1 MKRTLFFMLLSAL
14 LWGGAA
20 TAQAETYSG
29 ECGAEGNNLTWRL
42 NTQTGVLEISGT
54 GAMKNYYNN
63 YDDRAPWYNYRTS
76 ITSVTIG
83 NEVTTIGNYAFEYC
97 HELKSIT
104 IPNSVTSIG
113 NYAFYYCSGLTEIT
127 IPEGVTSISSRAFSY
142 CSGLTDVY
150 FNAENC
156 SQAYRCFYYGCTALT
171 TIHIGENVKQIP
183 DNIFSGCTSLTSV
196 TVGDNVATIGNG
208 AFSGCTGLTEIT
220 IPNSVETIGEGA
232 FSGCPNLARFEGK
245 GASSDNR
252 CLVLNDT
259 LVAFARGG
267 LSSYTIPDNIKV
279 IGNEA
284 FYGCS
289 NLTSVTIGD
298 NVATIG
304 DEAFYSCSRLTS
316 VTIGDNV
323 ATIGNSAFYGCTNLT
338 SITIGDNVPTIGIE
352 AFYNCPNLARFEG
365 KWASSDNRCLVVNDT
380 LRLFASSG
388 LSSYTIPDD
397 IKVIGER
404 AFEGSR
410 DLTSVTIPES
420 VISIGG
426 EAFAGCY
433 NLKEVR
439 FNAISCI
446 NGSFASCKALTT
458 VYIGENVKQI
468 PGEAFVGCENLTK
481 VYFNAENCTQT
492 NGCFSASNGCTALTT
507 INIGENVK
515 QIPDEAFAGCSRLT
529 SITIGAGVNAIGERA
544 FAGCTSLTSVAAY
557 NPTPITIANDLF
569 DSVDYENCTLYVP
582 AGSADSYRD
591 AEGWNK
597 FSAILPAIETVSDS
611 LWYTNQ
617 SEDGKGIWDTYTPTW
632 LSSPEA
638 ENATLFADG
647 KIALFGDND
656 LSREDN
662 KGIYTYFVD
671 LQESF
676 SIGGLR
682 VDNDSI
688 TYHIS
693 SDAESLTGTD
703 DAVFEKK
710 GSGAFYNDAK
720 LVNVKT
726 TELYEGTIG
735 RNSWNSRFLPVYGE
749 KVVVKGKEATID
761 VGWKSDETGISS
773 IDRSDRGEYYRLGTD
788 LEIPEGSTLNI
799 IGPRDGSGG
808 YFWCDTNK
816 VAKVTGKSTINFK
829 MPGSR
834 FIMGGGTKGET
845 EMGAD
850 FSGFDG
856 TINVEKIG
864 DDSTTVSRVVRIDEN
879 SVKKET
885 IKVPVFSNLIFG
897 PATLLGKNTP
907 TIYYDAKSGDS
918 MLYNIW
924 RNRPEFL
931 DSIFVNMKNVDM
943 HVGNWGTLACASSGA
958 YGNTNITLV
967 RLRSLNV
974 DATGMIIGYYKYS
987 NPKLAIMFG
996 SDNKDCYIHGTVTS
1010 AVSGKAGTLD
1020 TMGLSPN
1027 DACGVHLIK
1036 EGTGTCYLT
1045 ANDNQIQ
1052 QGIDVYQG
1060 AMMFNNT
1067 ENTATGRT
1075 AKGVVCY
1082 KDGTIGGWGAIGCA
1096 VHLYGTLQPGSNSV
1110 STLRLTGENNRIWYA
1125 MGQERDKEN
1134 PPTHNLAR
1142 GNTLFRTTSVNS
1154 GKQHLNIYAGATDR
1168 INGVESAP
1176 RLDVEITDKDHHD
1189 MVEIDAELRV
1199 YDAQEGKIKVK
1210 VAPRDT
1216 WELNEGDTIVLIKA
1230 QGERSYEWERPNPKS
1245 DSSYVEKI
1253 ASSFNTFVLEPTAA
1267 FTKAGVEFHLDEV
1280 GNKDNITKNY
1290 DENGWELVL
1299 VVDKGGKG
1307 EAPLTVKD
1315 FIPTNVIPAD
1325 RKEVPALKTFT
1336 LEFVETPSLAAEPKT
1351 ITLAGNDT
1359 LLTAGISVGERNT
1372 LVVTLTDTL
1381 KTAGTYTLTIPEG
1394 AFGDSTFAD
1403 DPTTGRCNPILTY
1416 VYCIVEDT
1424 VPEVPELAK
1433 DFMPMRIAPADSAE
1447 VTELAEFTLLFGE
1460 KPFLVGD
1467 SATLM
1472 KADSSAYF
1480 PADIVVSSD
1489 STLTITLD
1497 TVVTEPGD
1505 YLLAIPEGTFG
1516 DEIYFADQTTGRCN
1530 PVLTYVYTV
1539 KDTVPDEPESSEL
1552 KKDFIPTRVT
1562 PTDSTEVTELWQ
1574 FTFTF
1579 DTKPVL
1585 VYKSATLRNEDG
1597 TISCLAEIT
1606 EGEGNTLVVTL
1617 KSSVLTTA
1625 GTYTLTIFESSFGDA
1640 AFAEDQTTGH
1650 CNPELTYTYTIK
1662 EPEPVEPDDP
1672 SSITETQADAEHIAV
1687 YNLQGVL
1694 VLETDDAADLKT
1706 LQNGAYIVNGKKM
1719 IIVR

>member
-29 ECGAEGNNLTWRL
+29 ECGAEGNNLTWTL
-42 NTQTGVLEISGT
+42 NTQTGGLEISGT
-54 GAMKNYYNN
+54 GAMKNYY
-63 YDDRAPWYNYRTS
+63 YDDRAPWYFYY

-83 NEVTTIGNYAFEYC
+83 NEVTTIGNWAFSYC
-97 HELKSIT
+97 YELKSIT

-183 DNIFSGCTSLTSV
+183 DNIFSGCT
-196 TVGDNVATIGNG
+196 
-208 AFSGCTGLTEIT
+208 GLTEIT

-232 FSGCPNLARFEGK
+232 FSGCTGLTSITIPESVTTIGIEAFYNCPNLARFEGK
-245 GASSDNR
+245 WASSDNR

-279 IGNEA
+279 IGERA
-284 FYGCS
+284 FEGS
-289 NLTSVTIGD
+289 RDLTSVTIP
-298 NVATIG
+298 
-304 DEAFYSCSRLTS
+304 ES
-316 VTIGDNV
+316 VT
-323 ATIGNSAFYGCTNLT
+323 
-338 SITIGDNVPTIGIE
+338 TIGIE

-365 KWASSDNRCLVVNDT
+365 KWASSDNRCLVLNDT
-380 LRLFASSG
+380 LVAFARGG
-388 LSSYTIPDD
+388 LSSYTIPDN

-458 VYIGENVKQI
+458 VYIGNHVKQI

-507 INIGENVK
+507 VNIGENVK
-515 QIPDEAFAGCSRLT
+515 QIPDEAFADCSRLT

-569 DSVDYENCTLYVP
+569 EDVDCANCTLYVP
-582 AGSADSYRD
+582 AGSADLYKA

-597 FSAILPAIETVSDS
+597 FGAILPAIESVSDS

-638 ENATLFADG
+638 ENATLFAEG
-647 KIALFGDND
+647 KIAVFDDND

-662 KGIYTYFVD
+662 KDIHTYFVD

-688 TYHIS
+688 TYRIS
-693 SDAESLTGTD
+693 IPEDNEYTLTGTE

-710 GSGAFYNDAK
+710 GSGAFYNDAP
-720 LVNVKT
+720 LTGIT

-735 RNSWNSRFLPVYGE
+735 RNSWQSRFLPVYGE

-897 PATLLGKNTP
+897 PATLLGKNKHTV
-907 TIYYDAKSGDS
+907 YYDQPKGDS

-931 DSIFVNMKNVDM
+931 DSITVNMKNVDM

-958 YGNTNITLV
+958 QSNTNITLV
-967 RLRSLNV
+967 HLRSLNV
-974 DATGMIIGYYKYS
+974 EPTGMIIGFYKYS
-987 NPKLAIMFG
+987 NPKLALMFG

-1010 AVSGKAGTLD
+1010 AVSGKNGSLD
-1020 TMGLSPN
+1020 TMGLSPS

-1110 STLRLTGENNRIWYA
+1110 STLRLTGENNRIWYT
-1125 MGQERDKEN
+1125 MGVERDKEN

-1176 RLDVEITDKDHHD
+1176 RLDMEITDKDHHD

-1230 QGERSYEWERPNPKS
+1230 QGERSYEWGKPNPKS

-1267 FTKAGVEFHLDEV
+1267 FTKAGVECHLAEV
-1280 GNKDNITKNY
+1280 GTKDRITKNY

-1315 FIPTNVIPAD
+1315 FIPTNVIPD
-1325 RKEVPALKTFT
+1325 DSSEVEALKTFT
-1336 LEFVETPSLAAEPKT
+1336 LEFVETPSLAAEAKT

-1394 AFGDSTFAD
+1394 TFGDSTFAD
-1403 DPTTGRCNPILTY
+1403 DPTTGRCNPALTY
-1416 VYCIVEDT
+1416 VYTIKDT
-1424 VPEVPELAK
+1424 VPDEPESSELKK
-1433 DFMPMRIAPADSAE
+1433 DFMPMRIAPVDSTE
-1447 VTELAEFTLLFGE
+1447 VTELAAFTLLFDE

-1489 STLTITLD
+1489 STLTITLTD

-1505 YLLAIPEGTFG
+1505 YLLAIPESIFG

-1530 PVLTYVYTV
+1530 PALTYVYTI

-1585 VYKSATLRNEDG
+1585 VYKSATLGNEDG

-1640 AFAEDQTTGH
+1640 AFAADQTTGH

-1687 YNLQGVL
+1687 YNMQGVL
-1694 VLETDDAADLKT
+1694 VLETNDAADLKT